1 MYSLGSMG
9 GVRLGVLIQILEG
22 YLVVGVVFFG
32 GGSSV
37 LPWFKALKL
46 VPTVITG

>member
-32 GGSSV
+32 GVAASCHGSR
-37 LPWFKALKL
+37 P
-46 VPTVITG
+46 